1 MFSFKK
7 ITMKCIL
14 HYLVCDFF
22 HNTLNYRRPNTVKQN
37 LFTTELTAFLSTR
50 VTLKFSLSL
59 VAQVHIKGVWRLQRE
74 NRKCTPA
81 WHKLKKKPLSRKGLF
96 SACAMLGY
104 TFRFLAAIEAKLC
117 KILVYKYRIL
127 FQQTSKSA
135 RRHSVVNIVEV
146 FMHF

>member
-1 MFSFKK
+1 
-7 ITMKCIL
+7 MKCIL

-22 HNTLNYRRPNTVKQN
+22 HNTLNYRRLNTVKQN

-50 VTLKFSLSL
+50 VTLKFCLSL
-59 VAQVHIKGVWRLQRE
+59 VARVHIKGVWRLQRE
-74 NRKCTPA
+74 NGKCTPA
-81 WHKLKKKPLSRKGLF
+81 WHTLKTNLCGTKVSF
-96 SACAMLGY
+96 SVCAMRGY